1 MVTAFM
7 LACYMNGVA
16 QGAVYF
22 KSVNDCTYYTKFL
35 SKQEYKNEVGQ
46 TVTYECICKLVPQ
59 INSDKVKVY

>member
-22 KSVNDCTYYTKFL
+22 KSVNDCIYYTRYL
-35 SKQEYKNEVGQ
+35 SEQKYNNEVGQ
-46 TVTYECICKLVPQ
+46 SVTYECICELVPQ
-59 INSDKVKVY
+59 VNSDKVKVY

>member
-22 KSVNDCTYYTKFL
+22 KSVNDCIYYTRYL
-35 SKQEYKNEVGQ
+35 SEQKYNKEVGQ
-46 TVTYECICKLVPQ
+46 SVTYECICELVPQ
-59 INSDKVKVY
+59 VNSDKVKVY